1 MSDIRHQPGAED
13 GSADQLP
20 ADAVADLGAEGSG
33 EGKREARYAS
43 DPDRLFLPPDDDLA
57 PNRPGE
63 ALRVRLAEEP
73 RARAALWWARLLG
86 RRPPQDDWHRQLL
99 GEQAVGTALDLLTA
113 GGWYVIHSVPMP
125 PAAVIGHLL
134 IGPGGVLCVGTHY
147 VRGARV
153 RVAEDAVRVS
163 RGHQAFPYVRDIRQ
177 EARRASYVLTRSC
190 RFRVETRPVLAFVG
204 AAEVTLDPALRGV
217 RVLRDEREAPSL
229 GQLGGVLA
237 PARVERVYT
246 VARNRRT
253 WLAA

>member
-13 GSADQLP
+13 GSADQLS

-113 GGWYVIHSVPMP
+113 GGNR
-125 PAAVIGHLL
+125 
-134 IGPGGVLCVGTHY
+134 GGNKKL
-147 VRGARV
+147 
-153 RVAEDAVRVS
+153 
-163 RGHQAFPYVRDIRQ
+163 
-177 EARRASYVLTRSC
+177 
-190 RFRVETRPVLAFVG
+190 
-204 AAEVTLDPALRGV
+204 
-217 RVLRDEREAPSL
+217 
-229 GQLGGVLA
+229 
-237 PARVERVYT
+237 
-246 VARNRRT
+246 
-253 WLAA
+253 